1 MCIRDFLNN
10 FVLNLSITCFFN
22 ATIMEINTDT
32 EERELVLR
40 LIRGDQQA
48 FCDLYSM
55 YKERLIYFAMKFIKS
70 PDFAEDIFHDTFVAV
85 WQTRQFIDPEKPFRT
100 YIYTIMRN
108 RLLNIIRNIDMEDR
122 AKTYISASAINTTN
136 ETDAQVS
143 ADELRNIIQQA
154 KNRLT
159 PRQRTIFEMSREQNL
174 TNKEIAEHLQISLA
188 TVNDHISNA
197 LKIIRQFI
205 EKSGINAGC
214 VDFVVIF
221 WLLS

>member
-1 MCIRDFLNN
+1 MDKTNDI
-10 FVLNLSITCFFN
+10 
-22 ATIMEINTDT
+22 

-48 FCDLYSM
+48 FCDLYSL

-70 PDFAEDIFHDTFVAV
+70 PEFAEDIFHDSFVAV

-100 YIYTIMRN
+100 YIYTIVRN

-122 AKTYISASAINTTN
+122 AKAYIAATSIDHTS
-136 ETDAQVS
+136 ETESQLRAE
-143 ADELRNIIQQA
+143 ELRSLIMQA
-154 KNRLT
+154 KKHLT
-159 PRQRTIFEMSREQNL
+159 PRQKAIFEMSREQNM
-174 TNKEIAEHLQISLA
+174 TNTEIAQQLQISLA

-197 LKIIRQFI
+197 LKTIRQFI
-205 EKSGINAGC
+205 EKSDINTGC
-214 VDFVVIF
+214 VDFIIML

>member
-1 MCIRDFLNN
+1 MG
-10 FVLNLSITCFFN
+10 
-22 ATIMEINTDT
+22 INTDT

-122 AKTYISASAINTTN
+122 AKAYISASAINSAN

-154 KNRLT
+154 KSKLT
-159 PRQRTIFEMSREQNL
+159 PRQRTIFEMSREQNM
-174 TNKEIAEHLQISLA
+174 TNPEIAERLEISLA

-197 LKIIRQFI
+197 LKTIRQFI
-205 EKSGINAGC
+205 EKNGINTGC

>member
-1 MCIRDFLNN
+1 
-10 FVLNLSITCFFN
+10 
-22 ATIMEINTDT
+22 MEINTDT

-122 AKTYISASAINTTN
+122 AKAYISASAINTTN
-136 ETDAQVS
+136 ETDALVS

-197 LKIIRQFI
+197 LKTIRQFI